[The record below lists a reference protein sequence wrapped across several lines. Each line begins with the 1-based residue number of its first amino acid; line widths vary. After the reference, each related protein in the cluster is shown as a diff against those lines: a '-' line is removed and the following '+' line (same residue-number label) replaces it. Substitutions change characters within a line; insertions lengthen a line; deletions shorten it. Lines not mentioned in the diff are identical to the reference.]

1 MIVLMNVLHEIG
13 IQEWE
18 SLFLAIKKVLKTDG
32 YLVFAEAKT
41 LSLGEQPD
49 CENGYLVLEEEQ
61 LKRLFAKEN
70 RTSGIM
76 SVSGDA
82 EKNGKS
88 EFVIVPACEL
98 EYISEK
104 NIKSALE
111 NLQLRTL
118 TRLKGMD
125 AERIQSV
132 RKGTRPSFTYRKYAF
147 AAQQYV
153 NATLALDFWVKPK
166 FKTQIV
172 KEAEADNINTVN
184 RVPKNRHTV
193 NRIVI

>member
-1 MIVLMNVLHEIG
+1 
-13 IQEWE
+13 
-18 SLFLAIKKVLKTDG
+18 
-32 YLVFAEAKT
+32 
-41 LSLGEQPD
+41 
-49 CENGYLVLEEEQ
+49 
-61 LKRLFAKEN
+61 
-70 RTSGIM
+70 M
-76 SVSGDA
+76 SVSGDT

-132 RKGTRPSFTYRKYAF
+132 RKGTKPSFTYRKYAF